1 MHVNRRTRLAVAV
14 LVSAMSVVLSGCN
27 QQEAAESDH
36 QAQQGGA
43 QQPVEVGTYTVQP
56 QAVTLT
62 TELPGRTSAYLVS
75 EVRPQVGGI
84 IQKRLFTEGSDVKAG
99 DVLYLIDP
107 ATYEAE
113 LESAKANLA
122 RADANVESARLKA
135 KRYKE
140 LVQINAVS
148 KQDYDDADASLK
160 QSLADVAAYKAAI
173 RSAQINLNYTKVTS
187 PISGRIGKSSVTP
200 GALVTANQ
208 TTALATVQQLDPVY
222 VDVTQSS
229 VDLLRLKRELA
240 SGQLSKASASDE
252 AKVKLILEDGSLYPN
267 EGKLAFSDVSVNES
281 TGAVT
286 LRAVFPNPNMILL
299 PGMYVRAEIEE
310 GVREQGILV
319 PQQGVT
325 RDIKG
330 NAVAMVINSQGIVE
344 VHTLKT
350 NRAIGDKWLIDDGL
364 KAGDQVIVEGLQ
376 KVRPGAPAKGIAAD
390 QAQAAAAKQG

>member
-14 LVSAMSVVLSGCN
+14 LASAMSVVLSGCN
-27 QQEAAESDH
+27 QQESAESGH

-252 AKVKLILEDGSLYPN
+252 AKVKLILEDGSLYPD

-376 KVRPGAPAKGIAAD
+376 KVRPGAPAKGVAAG

>member
-27 QQEAAESDH
+27 QQESAGAAQ

-43 QQPVEVGTYTVQP
+43 QQPVEVGIYTVQP

-229 VDLLRLKRELA
+229 VDMLRLKRELA
-240 SGQLSKASASDE
+240 NGQLSKASASDE
-252 AKVKLILEDGSLYPN
+252 AKVKLILEDGSLYPD

-286 LRAVFPNPNMILL
+286 LRAVFPNPNIILL

-344 VHTLKT
+344 MHTLKT

-376 KVRPGAPAKGIAAD
+376 KVRPGAPAKGVAAG